1 MSWYSTI
8 AGGRIDIDLST
19 STSTSTN
26 SCAPAVCRSYDLV
39 TVLRMTGNRVAS

>member
-19 STSTSTN
+19 STSTSTKHKLMR
-26 SCAPAVCRSYDLV
+26 AG
-39 TVLRMTGNRVAS
+39 RM